1 MARLRCCRL
10 GGVWPSSPGCRR
22 RWCSHSS
29 SPLAPS
35 SACTR
40 SPGLAMYITPPYTIG
55 VVCCDPSASA
65 QLQTS
70 RSWPALSAVISS
82 SGLWPQA
89 SRVRRQWSQSPG
101 SGFCSTASVTGLKSS
116 SACALAVSAP
126 PAVASA
132 RTATA
137 HSRRPTV
144 RPSSVRRANAAPAH
158 LVIHSLRVIP
168 PRAAACRP
176 GSYPSRHTIP
186 SACPAPGRGPRA
198 AGLLYCTPCYW
209 LGARLR
215 AKGAWG

>member
-1 MARLRCCRL
+1 MARLRCCRF
-10 GGVWPSSPGCRR
+10 GGVRPSSSGCRR
-22 RWCSHSS
+22 RWYSHSS

-89 SRVRRQWSQSPG
+89 SSVRRQWSQSPG
-101 SGFCSTASVTGLKSS
+101 SGFCSTASVTGWKSS
-116 SACALAVSAP
+116 SPCARAVSAP
-126 PAVASA
+126 PPAASA
-132 RTATA
+132 ATA
-137 HSRRPTV
+137 AAHSSRRQPV
-144 RPSSVRRANAAPAH
+144 RPSSVWRANAVPAH

-186 SACPAPGRGPRA
+186 SACPAPARGPRA
-198 AGLLYCTPCYW
+198 
-209 LGARLR
+209 R
-215 AKGAWG
+215 